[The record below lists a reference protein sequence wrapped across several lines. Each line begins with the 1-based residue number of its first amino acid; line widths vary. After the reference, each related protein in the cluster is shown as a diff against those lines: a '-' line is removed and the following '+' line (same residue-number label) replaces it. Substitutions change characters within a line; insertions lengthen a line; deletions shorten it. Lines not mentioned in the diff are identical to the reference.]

1 MISSTAT
8 CAPAYCL
15 ASAWPCWVVPSWGL
29 RILAGWIGNKLVVW
43 VEIDRWLADAVEA
56 VTGARLGKRTLKFLD
71 YGKLA
76 ATFLNVETAR
86 AVRIVAL
93 ESSRRLADLRHPE
106 IEDKYERQMRTYR
119 EAAEEELFSVTDVE
133 IQVRAKDLP
142 GHPRSR
148 VICSKCGD
156 GVNDGREISLPDRIT
171 LCRPCVYGT
180 YYQPKRLRGTTPTPG
195 SPARQPGWGGAVREG
210 SNTVDGES
218 SLTVGLLPAAIKND

>member
-1 MISSTAT
+1 MKPIDDLLNQHEKAHGSLCPGTLLALRLSVLG
-8 CAPAYCL
+8 CALVGIEDPR
-15 ASAWPCWVVPSWGL
+15 GL
-29 RILAGWIGNKLVVW
+29 DRDKLVVW
-43 VEIDRWLADAVEA
+43 IEIDRWLADAVES

-76 ATFLNVETAR
+76 ATFLNIETGK

-106 IEDKYERQMRTYR
+106 IEDKYERQMRAYR
-119 EAAEEELFSVTDVE
+119 EAAEEELFAVTDVE
-133 IQVRAKDLP
+133 VQVRAKDLP

-148 VICSKCGD
+148 VICHKCGE

-180 YYQPKRLRGTTPTPG
+180 YYQPQQK
-195 SPARQPGWGGAVREG
+195 S
-210 SNTVDGES
+210 VDRVWNAQAEIVN
-218 SLTVGLLPAAIKND
+218 VGRR